1 MVHKGGV
8 LIFCGMY
15 LTSRKIMSFYEV
27 KVVVQKGGGLR
38 SGKKKL
44 TIVDVLVS
52 FNYCFHPL
60 LSYDHSPQ

>member
-27 KVVVQKGGGLR
+27 KVVVQKGGAWGLE
-38 SGKKKL
+38 KK
-44 TIVDVLVS
+44 S
-52 FNYCFHPL
+52 W
-60 LSYDHSPQ
+60 Q